1 MVSRI
6 SHPNPKV
13 YEVLS
18 MIISKI
24 VSTHPSQALWSLLAV
39 VKSSVPDRAARGAA
53 IINKLKVRLL
63 AHHLLLRL
71 LIVEGSKEPAKV

>member
-24 VSTHPSQALWSLLAV
+24 VSTHPSQALWGLLAV
-39 VKSSVPDRAARGAA
+39 VKSSTPDRANRGAT
-53 IINKLKVRLL
+53 IINKLKVCMAIDDL
-63 AHHLLLRL
+63 
-71 LIVEGSKEPAKV
+71 